1 VQLTLLPPCQSYA
14 KIATLSPEFGLYSS
28 FVGVMIY
35 ALFATSKDVTIGPV
49 AVMSLQVS
57 KVIAHVQDQPGGAD
71 IPGYIIGTVLALLCG
86 IIVLGIGL
94 LRLGFVSLF
103 FFLFSI
109 LTLVP
114 LVRWIVEFISAPAV
128 AGFMTGS
135 GAFSPSF
142 RPFFPF

>member
-1 VQLTLLPPCQSYA
+1 
-14 KIATLSPEFGLYSS
+14 
-28 FVGVMIY
+28 MIY

-94 LRLGFVSLF
+94 LRLGYVSLVSPCPS
-103 FFLFSI
+103 FFL
-109 LTLVP
+109 
-114 LVRWIVEFISAPAV
+114 
-128 AGFMTGS
+128 
-135 GAFSPSF
+135 
-142 RPFFPF
+142 